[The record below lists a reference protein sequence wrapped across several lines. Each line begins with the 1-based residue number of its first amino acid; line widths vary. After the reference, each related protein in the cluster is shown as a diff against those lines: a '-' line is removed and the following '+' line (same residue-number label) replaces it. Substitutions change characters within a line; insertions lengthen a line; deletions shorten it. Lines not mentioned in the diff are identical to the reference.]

1 MILSASA
8 LLLTTAS
15 CPLATDISPMSL
27 ATRPHLVELV
37 DAPYDWNLQQG
48 RLASGQE
55 LAANTA
61 NCNTCCIET
70 NRGGK
75 VDQVH
80 DCGFD

>member
-8 LLLTTAS
+8 LVLATAS
-15 CPLATDISPMSL
+15 CPVATDITPTSL
-27 ATRPHLVELV
+27 AIRPHLVEV
-37 DAPYDWNLQQG
+37 ADAPYDWNLQQG
-48 RLASGQE
+48 RTASGQE

-70 NRGGK
+70 NRNGK
-75 VDQVH
+75 SDQVH

>member
-1 MILSASA
+1 MLISSA
-8 LLLTTAS
+8 LLVAAIS
-15 CPLATDISPMSL
+15 SPAGPTDITPLSL
-27 ATRPHLVELV
+27 AIRPHIV
-37 DAPYDWNLQQG
+37 DFMSTPYDWNLQQRG
-48 RLASGQE
+48 AASGQM